1 MANKPKFEGTLA
13 QIYEMTYGLLFAAQ
27 SKEMK
32 DRILACKGDN
42 SIHDPEVDEFVRAV
56 CLAAETAVDKN
67 DVIVK
72 SDTQVAIV
80 W

>member
-13 QIYEMTYGLLFAAQ
+13 EIYKLHYDLAFAAQ

-32 DRILACKGDN
+32 ERILACKGDN
-42 SIHDPEVDEFVRAV
+42 SIKDPDVTEFIRSV
-56 CLAAETAVDKN
+56 CLGAETAVDKN

-72 SDTQVAIV
+72 SDTQPAII
-80 W
+80 